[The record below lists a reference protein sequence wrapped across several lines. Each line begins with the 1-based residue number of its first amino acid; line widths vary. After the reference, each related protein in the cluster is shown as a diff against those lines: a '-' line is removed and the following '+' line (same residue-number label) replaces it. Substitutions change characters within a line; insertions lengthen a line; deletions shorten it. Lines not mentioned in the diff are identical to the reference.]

1 MRAVALNSLARMR
14 LPLEA
19 AEDLAHDVLLEL
31 VASIEGGAV
40 ADGREAAYVRRAAKH
55 RAIDALRRQ
64 RGRAAVPLEVLDE
77 EGEGEGQGSGGVE
90 NPEALLLRD
99 EEARRLHEQLAAVR
113 ALVAAAPRRVREPL
127 SAVYLEGRAIA
138 ELVAAELGPEE
149 RSCVASQ
156 RRVRARVDKA
166 LERARG
172 WLRERVRLA
181 DASSVVGA
189 RARAPK
195 RALGEGEHARG
206 EPGALRSRGLAEP
219 CEVPGHLQDGRR
231 LGGDADAAVG
241 LFVPH
246 ARQEIARDPAR
257 LRIANEER
265 QDLGRARLG
274 ESRRGSRRETSRR
287 RPAPRGERARAR
299 RVEPQRRCRC
309 GTT

>member
-1 MRAVALNSLARMR
+1 MSLGASTTAAARTLRNATTERESARNTLAACVRAVALNSLARMR

-31 VASIEGGAV
+31 IASIEGGAV

-77 EGEGEGQGSGGVE
+77 EGEGKGQGSGGVE

-181 DASSVVGA
+181 DGSSVVGA
-189 RARAPK
+189 RARSEACP
-195 RALGEGEHARG
+195 
-206 EPGALRSRGLAEP
+206 
-219 CEVPGHLQDGRR
+219 RR
-231 LGGDADAAVG
+231 
-241 LFVPH
+241 
-246 ARQEIARDPAR
+246 
-257 LRIANEER
+257 
-265 QDLGRARLG
+265 GRART
-274 ESRRGSRRETSRR
+274 RRAWGSRVERPRR
-287 RPAPRGERARAR
+287 APRGTEPPARWPSSR
-299 RVEPQRRCRC
+299 R
-309 GTT
+309 